1 MLEPLQVRKSCRVSC
16 IRTHF
21 DVLSTYVGV
30 QRRPYKRRVHA
41 VASVVLGAWFSGSTG

>member
-30 QRRPYKRRVHA
+30 QRRVHA